1 MSAQAYSALGSIP
14 VSEAPMDLTGTAFIF
29 SLSFGVFMQCLLEAE
44 SGVQLPPPCDRFWI
58 FFVGPGIIYTLDK
71 IISLRTRYME
81 LDIIETELL
90 PSDVVKVK
98 FYRYVPGSK

>member
-1 MSAQAYSALGSIP
+1 ML
-14 VSEAPMDLTGTAFIF
+14 LFFIY
-29 SLSFGVFMQCLLEAE
+29 LS
-44 SGVQLPPPCDRFWI
+44 RFWI

-98 FYRYVPGSK
+98 FYR

>member
-1 MSAQAYSALGSIP
+1 
-14 VSEAPMDLTGTAFIF
+14 
-29 SLSFGVFMQCLLEAE
+29 MQCLLEAK

-98 FYRYVPGSK
+98 FYRYVPGSKYFPHGILIIHFTGSSIRYLEQILSL